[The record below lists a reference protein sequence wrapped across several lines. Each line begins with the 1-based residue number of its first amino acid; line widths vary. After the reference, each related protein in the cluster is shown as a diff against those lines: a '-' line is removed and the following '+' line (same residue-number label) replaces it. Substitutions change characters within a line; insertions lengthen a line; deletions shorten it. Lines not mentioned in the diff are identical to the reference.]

1 MTNSYFSIPTLATL
15 GDRSFTAVA
24 QKIWDDLPEVIR
36 NAINVVAFKRLLKT
50 HLFSQGGVSLLED

>member
-36 NAINVVAFKRLLKT
+36 NAINVVAFKRLLFY
-50 HLFSQGGVSLLED
+50 LFSQGGVSLLED

>member
-24 QKIWDDLPEVIR
+24 PKIWDDLPGVIR
-36 NAINVVAFKRLLKT
+36 NAKNVVAFKRLLKT
-50 HLFSQGGVSLLED
+50 HPFS

>member
-15 GDRSFTAVA
+15 GSFTAVA